1 LWWFIGILWIFV
13 VIYWDLLGFFMVVY
27 EIWEIPCRWA
37 FSSMGK
43 SPIIADTLSFQILIC
58 DPDSLTMAFSKALF
72 VHNMLMG
79 E

>member
-1 LWWFIGILWIFV
+1 M
-13 VIYWDLLGFFMVVY
+13 VISQMVY
-27 EIWEIPCRWA
+27 PPKRQTRQWEIPCRWA